1 MRHATAVAFA
11 AKVRKGIFRPVLRH
25 LPEHVAEDRLQ
36 EGVCLTYEMYV
47 RYAER
52 GVVLDD
58 AVLVHSCR
66 QRATD
71 PGRRFV
77 KHEGQPKRD
86 ALDPRHQLDGRFEVY
101 CLDGLPLHS
110 GEQPPSD
117 GDRHIQELAERAFQ
131 RDPTDDIV
139 SAISAR
145 QWLRSLAEDDRTLVI
160 LRVSGCTLTEI
171 ATAEGLSVS
180 SVFHRLKQLGHALA
194 DHADLS
200 RPRRCGH
207 G

>member
-1 MRHATAVAFA
+1 MRHTTARAFA

-36 EGVCLTYEMYV
+36 EGVCLTYEMYA

-77 KHEGQPKRD
+77 KHAGQPRRD
-86 ALDPRHQLDGRFEVY
+86 ALDPRHQLDGRLEVY
-101 CLDGLPLHS
+101 CLDGLPLDS

-117 GDRHIQELAERAFQ
+117 HDRHLQELSQRAFQ
-131 RDPTDDIV
+131 RDPTETIV
-139 SAISAR
+139 SAISVR
-145 QWLRSLAEDDRTLVI
+145 QWLSTLSPDDRTVVA
-160 LRVSGCTLTEI
+160 LRASGWTLAEI
-171 ATAEGLSVS
+171 ATALES
-180 SVFHRLKQLGHALA
+180 SISRVFARLNELGRALA
-194 DHADLS
+194 LHADL
-200 RPRRCGH
+200 PVPTRRCH